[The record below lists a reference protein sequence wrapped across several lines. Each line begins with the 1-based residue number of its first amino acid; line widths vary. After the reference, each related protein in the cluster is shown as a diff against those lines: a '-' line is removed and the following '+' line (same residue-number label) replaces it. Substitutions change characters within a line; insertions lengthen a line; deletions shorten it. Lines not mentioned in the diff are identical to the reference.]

1 MALPGST
8 FSSVAD
14 HRSLIQELRE
24 YMENWGDRMCRAG
37 YASETQAIAGEVFE
51 DLLKQMLG
59 QLKLI
64 NPLPRQI
71 HDFIA
76 SNLKN
81 GVTLQDQSTF
91 LGYSEKYCSEL
102 FRNHMGESFSV
113 YLKRVKIE
121 RAKCLIEDPSL
132 SLAQIAGAVGFQ
144 DQFALSHFFKKATG
158 FSPKQFRMKLLRKEG
173 TTINTLPADETST
186 APRSI
191 P

>member
-1 MALPGST
+1 MALPRAP

-14 HRSLIQELRE
+14 HGSLIQELRE
-24 YMENWGDRMCRAG
+24 YMKNWANRMCRAG
-37 YASETQAIAGEVFE
+37 YASETQAIAWEVFQE
-51 DLLKQMLG
+51 LHQPKFGPLKWS
-59 QLKLI
+59 

-81 GVTLQDQSTF
+81 RVTLQDLSSF

-121 RAKCLIEDPSL
+121 KAKVLIEDQSL
-132 SLAQIAGAVGFQ
+132 SLTQIAGAIGFQ

-158 FSPKQFRMKLLRKEG
+158 FSPKQFRMRLLRMEG
-173 TTINTLPADETST
+173 TAIQTLLADETST
-186 APRSI
+186 ASRSI

>member
-1 MALPGST
+1 MVLPEST
-8 FSSVAD
+8 LSSASHHGNLV
-14 HRSLIQELRE
+14 QELRE
-24 YMENWGDRMCRAG
+24 YIENWGHRMNRAG
-37 YASETQAIAGEVFE
+37 YAHESQAIVLEVFQ
-51 DLLKQMLG
+51 DLQKQMLG

-81 GVTLQDQSTF
+81 GVTLQDLSTF

-121 RAKCLIEDPSL
+121 RTKRLMEDHSL
-132 SLAQIAGAVGFQ
+132 SLAHIAGAVGFQ
-144 DQFALSHFFKKATG
+144 DQFSLSHFFKKATG
-158 FSPKQFRMKLLRKEG
+158 SSPKQFRMKLFRKEG
-173 TTINTLPADETST
+173 TAKNGLDAVATDKGAHSNP
-186 APRSI
+186 
-191 P
+191 

>member
-14 HRSLIQELRE
+14 HKCLIRELRE
-24 YMENWGDRMCRAG
+24 YMENWGHRMCRTG
-37 YASETQAIAGEVFE
+37 YARESQAVVWEVFQ
-51 DLLKQMLG
+51 DLQKQMLG

-71 HDFIA
+71 HDFMA
-76 SNLKN
+76 SNLQN
-81 GVTLQDQSTF
+81 GVTLQDLSAF

-102 FRNHMGESFSV
+102 FRHHMGESFSV

-121 RAKCLIEDPSL
+121 RVKHLIEDPSL
-132 SLAQIAGAVGFQ
+132 SLAQVAGAVGFQ

-158 FSPKQFRMKLLRKEG
+158 LSPKQFRMKHLRKEV
-173 TTINTLPADETST
+173 TAINTPSTNETST
-186 APRSI
+186 PPRSI
-191 P
+191 T

>member
-1 MALPGST
+1 MVLPEST
-8 FSSVAD
+8 LSSASD
-14 HRSLIQELRE
+14 HRSLVQELRE
-24 YMENWGDRMCRAG
+24 FIENWGHRMNRAG
-37 YASETQAIAGEVFE
+37 YARESQAIIWEVFQ
-51 DLLKQMLG
+51 DLQKQMLE

-81 GVTLQDQSTF
+81 GVTLQDLSTF

-102 FRNHMGESFSV
+102 FRNHMGESFSA

-121 RAKCLIEDPSL
+121 RTKRLMEDNSL
-132 SLAQIAGAVGFQ
+132 SLAHIACAVGFQ

-158 FSPKQFRMKLLRKEG
+158 FSPKQFRMKFLRMEG
-173 TTINTLPADETST
+173 TERNDLPAVETAKALRST
-186 APRSI
+186 P
-191 P
+191 

>member
-14 HRSLIQELRE
+14 HRSLIRELRE
-24 YMENWGDRMCRAG
+24 YMENWGNRMCRAG
-37 YASETQAIAGEVFE
+37 YASESQAIAGEVFE

-59 QLKLI
+59 QLNLI

-76 SNLKN
+76 FNLKN
-81 GVTLQDQSTF
+81 GVTLQDLSTF

-113 YLKRVKIE
+113 YLKRAKIE
-121 RAKCLIEDPSL
+121 RAKRLLEDQSL
-132 SLAQIAGAVGFQ
+132 SLAQVAGAVGFQ

-158 FSPKQFRMKLLRKEG
+158 YSPKQFRIELLRKEG
-173 TTINTLPADETST
+173 TAVNTLPADETSAT
-186 APRSI
+186 PRSI